1 MDRLKKVTIG
11 AGRDDGEMVMGPMI
25 SFRERDR
32 VLDLIADAKA
42 RGARYFVAEMF
53 LQALKRAL
61 ISVRQS

>member
-42 RGARYFVAEMF
+42 RGAKVLCGAK
-53 LQALKRAL
+53 QP
-61 ISVRQS
+61 